1 MDIKRSPYRSKRY
14 SPHSQWREGCR
25 KRCSTPRWQQ
35 LLVSVCIMHALNCNV
50 HIIVLIDPNKCFKA
64 IVSPRQ
70 RALKTFR
77 LFFAHTREPPHEV
90 SDDVRDW
97 DYGDYDGLTSADI
110 LRSNPTWIIW
120 KDGCPGGESVKEMET
135 RVDSVVAKVRE
146 WHRTYLEDK
155 TSEKHDV
162 VIVAHGHFGRVLIAR
177 WLGYPLADGR
187 HFNLGTASVSVLGYK
202 RGEGTLDGLNV

>member
-1 MDIKRSPYRSKRY
+1 MSRPDPRLILIRHGETEWTLNGRHTGRSDIPLTANGEKVVEK
-14 SPHSQWREGCR
+14 GA
-25 KRCSTPRWQQ
+25 PR
-35 LLVSVCIMHALNCNV
+35 LVGSNL
-50 HIIVLIDPNKCFKA
+50 LIDPNKCFKA